1 VRVLLVEDEPEL
13 RVLVRDAL
21 ARAGFAADAAEDLAD
36 AEEHLRQAAYDAL
49 VLDLGLPDG
58 DGLSLL
64 DRVRRGAVPGPAGL
78 PVLVLTARDG
88 PEERVAG
95 LDAGADD
102 YLVKPFHMPELVSR
116 IRALLRRPSTLTG
129 PILEAGNLGF
139 DPAGRTATVAGKKLR
154 MTAREAALLE
164 LLLRRA
170 GRVVTRGAIEEGLY
184 SFQTML
190 GSNAVEVLVHRL
202 RRKLGEAGATAEV
215 HTLRGVGYFL
225 EAPE

>member
-1 VRVLLVEDEPEL
+1 MEDEPEL

-21 ARAGFAADAAEDLAD
+21 ARAGFAADAAEDLGD
-36 AEEHLRQAAYDAL
+36 AEEHLRLASYDAL

-64 DRVRRGAVPGPAGL
+64 ERLRRGAAAVPAGL

-139 DPAGRTATVAGKKLR
+139 DPAGRTAIVAGKKLR

-164 LLLRRA
+164 LLLRRT

-202 RRKLGEAGATAEV
+202 RRKLAEAGATAEV
-215 HTLRGVGYFL
+215 HTLRGIGYFL
-225 EAPE
+225 EARE

>member
-1 VRVLLVEDEPEL
+1 VEDEPEL

-21 ARAGFAADAAEDLAD
+21 ASAGFAADAAEDLGD
-36 AEEHLRQAAYDAL
+36 AEEHLRLASYDAL

-58 DGLSLL
+58 DGLALL
-64 DRVRRGAVPGPAGL
+64 ERVRRGAVAGPAGL

-102 YLVKPFHMPELVSR
+102 YLIKPFHMPELVSR

-139 DPAGRTATVAGKKLR
+139 DLAGRTATVAGKKLR

-184 SFQTML
+184 SFQTLL

-202 RRKLGEAGATAEV
+202 RRKLAEAGATAEV

>member
-1 VRVLLVEDEPEL
+1 MRILVVEDEPEL
-13 RVLVRDAL
+13 GLLVRDAL
-21 ARAGFAADAAEDLAD
+21 GRAGFAADLAADLAD
-36 AEEHLRQAAYDAL
+36 AEEHLSLAAYEAL

-58 DGLSLL
+58 DGLTLL
-64 DRVRRGAVPGPAGL
+64 ARLRRGAAPGAAGL

-102 YLVKPFHMPELVSR
+102 YLVKPFHMPELISR

-129 PILEAGNLGF
+129 PVLEAGNLAF
-139 DPAGRTATVAGKKLR
+139 DPIGRSATVGGRKLR
-154 MTAREAALLE
+154 VTAREAALLE
-164 LLLRRA
+164 VLLRRA